1 MACGGTRDVPIQ
13 IGAPTSNVKKGG
25 KVYSAVTVA
34 ALARQLVTDIEGLTI
49 NYAQA
54 MADDALNIEENY
66 VITYTFAANAG
77 TAKMSQFKV
86 VSTILAGKKVDMTW
100 EIFQVTVNYKAE
112 RDIIVHARR
121 RRRFVGGGR
130 RRCATTRQSRGV
142 TSAEVAKIQ
151 ATLTAVINKV
161 GSKTLKTFVRAKTQI
176 LQRGQIILLKV
187 CPAWKI
193 VVQVSIQ
200 RVCYK
205 KQ

>member
-1 MACGGTRDVPIQ
+1 
-13 IGAPTSNVKKGG
+13 
-25 KVYSAVTVA
+25 
-34 ALARQLVTDIEGLTI
+34 
-49 NYAQA
+49 

-66 VITYTFAANAG
+66 VITYTFAVNAG

-86 VSTILAGKKVDMTW
+86 VSTILAGKKVDMKW

-112 RDIIVHARR
+112 RDITVHARR
-121 RRRFVGGGR
+121 RRFIGGGR
-130 RRCATTRQSRGV
+130 RRCTTTRQSRGV

-176 LQRGQIILLKV
+176 LQRGQTILPKA
-187 CPAWKI
+187 CPAWKM
-193 VVQVSIQ
+193 VVQVPIQ

>member
-1 MACGGTRDVPIQ
+1 
-13 IGAPTSNVKKGG
+13 
-25 KVYSAVTVA
+25 
-34 ALARQLVTDIEGLTI
+34 
-49 NYAQA
+49 

-66 VITYTFAANAG
+66 VITYTFAVNAG

-86 VSTILAGKKVDMTW
+86 VSTILAGKKVDMKW

-112 RDIIVHARR
+112 RDITVHARR
-121 RRRFVGGGR
+121 RRRFIGGGR
-130 RRCATTRQSRGV
+130 RRCATARQPRGV

-151 ATLTAVINKV
+151 STLTAVINKV
-161 GSKTLKTFVRAKTQI
+161 DIKTLKTFVRAKMQI
-176 LQRGQIILLKV
+176 LQRGQTILSKA

-193 VVQVSIQ
+193 MVLVPIQ